1 MGRVERGDVRWG
13 GWGEGGCEMGR
24 VGEGGRGWERVGV
37 RWGGWEEGGC
47 EMRRVG
53 EGGRGWV

>member
-1 MGRVERGDVRWG
+1 MCLKKEELVHFGGGGRSGEGGERGVRWEGVERGD
-13 GWGEGGCEMGR
+13 
-24 VGEGGRGWERVGV
+24 V